1 MRAGPQRSPLAAV
14 AVYAATALLFVA
26 LFFLLHH
33 FGNQI
38 DYRTAAH
45 RFAAEFRTGP
55 PDEGIEAGFKNRFDY
70 CKLSVMV
77 MAGAQPA
84 EHGSHALRDAVLL
97 RELIPMSQH
106 YDFCAELE
114 AAANG
119 EVLHEQ
125 FTSPQYW
132 FGSKAVY
139 ALLLRGL
146 SAADVRALMRYGAY
160 AGWIALAIALL
171 LLAPRALVVVAPLI
185 VFGVFFSGIRYFS
198 DIPDGVP
205 YLWAV
210 WASVALVILLRV
222 RLRVARLFCFFSGMV
237 LCYLY
242 VSAGPSI
249 LMVTLIGMLVY
260 FVRGGG
266 GERSGGVRLAGGCMA
281 LCAAGFAAAFAL
293 GQAAKLALEACLVPD
308 WYGWRAVCEGVP
320 TDRWVWRILSEK
332 VLYVLV
338 RTVLEATGGLSR
350 ALQATPALAGFAE
363 LVPSPGHRDGSL
375 QALIAPRLQAQTQS
389 WMGRAGVPIVQHF
402 EPYWQVGL
410 GSATAGR
417 VLIGVAAGSLA
428 AAISVA
434 VVRARRK
441 RPAAL
446 RGVGWIAALM
456 ALAGLL
462 FLEPNDLVY
471 RFVRYLFVLYALALC
486 CALATVTETRFAT
499 HAADTAAR
507 ALAGSAIVRCLA
519 RSRRTLAG
527 SVIARRLARLDGLSL
542 LLGAL
547 AGVGALLVLLRQTT
561 FGPGLTSD
569 SALYVSAA
577 RSLLDG
583 DGLVTFLG
591 APYREAGP
599 LFPLALAAAAG
610 FGADPVTAAGLLN
623 AAAFGLTVYVV
634 AAWVRSRVRVRLVAV
649 WAGCACALSTA
660 LAGAAAHVWPETL
673 FILFAVVSLA
683 ALDRFLRT
691 RARPSLLLAA
701 AAAAAAGLTHHAGA
715 ALIGGGALLLL
726 LPGTAGWRSRSRSAA
741 LFGAVSAAPL
751 GAWLAGNLVLTGAA
765 FGAAGHGAFA
775 PLESL
780 HAATGEIGLWLLG
793 RGGLDLLD
801 RMAAALAGAG
811 DPSAPAIALRASL
824 LLAAAAAG
832 GYALRR
838 RRSSLAVP
846 LVFAAA
852 YALYLLIAL
861 PAGRAALESRHLTPL
876 FPPLLVTAALIPD
889 AVIRRVRAARPGL
902 SRRPLAV
909 ALLAALWFA
918 PQVGAAAEHAQ
929 RQHVSGAGY
938 ASRQWAESEV
948 VGYLNAHRPPG
959 AIYGTDPAALYLLT
973 AAAHGISK
981 LPPGRGGAWDRLS
994 ADVAAGREYLVAWFH
1009 RDREPPYDYNYGL
1022 ETLLRTPG
1030 MEIVTILDDGVIL
1043 HRSVASTARTAA
1055 RDAAAITPAL
1065 LQDARIGLRSGFTV
1079 HLNGAADR
1087 LIYTKYGCRRADV
1100 ETRFFLHVVPRDYR
1114 DRPRYGSFHRLD
1126 FDFADHGFTN
1136 RGLCVAV
1143 RALPE
1148 FPIARI
1154 DTGQFTPRDGQLWKV
1169 TLEDPAAPRGF
1180 AIHLLGDKLIYRK
1193 EPCSAA
1199 DARAR
1204 FFLRLRRPAGDFDNL
1219 DFDLREYG
1227 WTAGESC
1234 RAVVPLPVHE
1244 VADVRTGQYG
1254 PAGGEPL
1261 WTAEFTASR
1270 PPPTPPP
1277 KMTIAKWFG
1286 DHAAA
1291 ISITYDRAAKGPSRI
1306 DDLALDLGLV
1316 LDYELVS
1323 QRYVDR
1329 APDWVEH
1336 DLTELIP
1343 DAVPGDLYP
1352 PLTDE
1357 QIAYGLSLTG
1367 HGFGFFGHGHWHV
1380 DHDALSYAQAYQSFR
1395 LNFEVMESLGLKPV
1409 AYAYPRGA
1417 GEETETRQAL
1427 ADAGFLAGRRS
1438 YIDGDESPYI
1448 VPDYETVPE
1457 NWFFLPALTMESI
1470 DFRQCEWC
1478 VNNTP
1483 ELTAHLRQALRS
1495 NAWIIPVYH
1504 AIGSPGN
1511 WGFYDWED
1519 FQTDL
1524 RAIASRDFWVAPMN
1538 DVVLYL
1544 RERASAEVTMQV
1556 SERTGVTHRI
1566 DVLLTDGLDNDRF
1579 DLPLTLL
1586 FRRPADWFDLP
1597 VEVTQHGR
1605 VVARIPAFTETAK
1618 LSLLPNE
1625 EPYLLQPAYSTPGT
1639 PEVTSQPEP
1648 DVMLGSGAAEGAPG
1662 VHGVARH
1669 LLNAGISQQSEF
1681 TVYLDAAAGRLIY
1694 TRTGCRAADT
1704 AARFFLHVFPV
1715 SDSDLPAGQRFHNLD
1730 FDFGDQG
1737 LRDRG
1742 YCVAARALPDF
1753 PIARIDT
1760 GQYTPRGRLW
1770 TVTLAEPAA
1779 RRDFAVH
1786 LRGNALIYLKEPCT
1800 AADAQ
1805 PRFFLDLRRREGGSA
1820 NLNFDLR
1827 EYGWAVGERCRA
1839 VAPLPAYEVAGIRTG
1854 QYDPGG
1860 GELWTAE
1867 FTASRPPPAPLPTP
1881 TIAKWFDDHTAA
1893 ISITYDG
1900 AAVRSNAV
1908 DDLAQEL
1915 GLALDYEMVTQR
1927 YRDRV
1932 PDWVEHDLTELIP
1945 DAVPGDLY
1953 EPLTDEQIAHGL
1965 SLTDRGS
1972 GFYGHG
1978 HWHVDHDALSYAQAY
1993 QSFRLNFEVMERLG
2007 LKPVAYAYPRGAGE
2021 EAETQQALADAGF
2034 LAGRRSYI
2042 DADETPY
2049 IVPDDDKTPEN
2060 WFFLPALTM
2069 ESIHFRRCDWCV
2081 NDTWELLAHLRQAL
2095 RSRAWI
2101 IPVYHN
2107 IGGSAWEGWGFY
2119 DWDYFQAD
2127 LEAIAAQDFWV
2138 APMND
2143 VVLYLREREQAE
2155 VTMQVSERDG
2165 VTQHVELVLA
2175 DGLDNDRFDQPLTVL
2190 FTPPADWFG
2199 AAVEAV
2205 RNGQVIDR
2213 IPAGTELARLSLL
2226 PDEEPYRLQPAA
2238 PQR

>member
-1 MRAGPQRSPLAAV
+1 MAW
-14 AVYAATALLFVA
+14 
-26 LFFLLHH
+26 FFLLHH
-33 FGNQI
+33 LGNQI

-45 RFAAEFRTGP
+45 RFAAEFKTDR
-55 PDEGIEAGFKNRFDY
+55 PDEGIEAGIKNRFDS

-84 EHGSHALRDAVLL
+84 ETGSHPLRDALLL
-97 RELIPMSQH
+97 RELVPMSQN

-119 EVLHEQ
+119 EILPEQ
-125 FTSPQYW
+125 FASPQHW
-132 FGSKAVY
+132 WGSKAVY

-146 SAADVRALMRYGAY
+146 SVTDIRTLIRYGAY
-160 AGWIALAIALL
+160 AGWIALAVTLL
-171 LLAPRALVVVAPLI
+171 LLAPRALVVIAPLI
-185 VFGVFFSGIRYFS
+185 VFGGFFSGIRYFS
-198 DIPDGVP
+198 AISDGVP
-205 YLWAV
+205 HLWVV
-210 WASVALVILLRV
+210 WAAVTLVVLLRV
-222 RLRVARLFCFFSGMV
+222 DLRLARLFCFISGLV
-237 LCYLY
+237 LAYLFLGG
-242 VSAGPSI
+242 GPSI
-249 LMVTLIGMLVY
+249 LMVTLIGVLVY
-260 FVRGGG
+260 FVRGRRVDTSHGA
-266 GERSGGVRLAGGCMA
+266 RLAGGCIA

-308 WYGWRAVCEGVP
+308 WYEWRAVCEGVP
-320 TDRWVWRILSEK
+320 TDRYVWRMISNK
-332 VLYVLV
+332 VVYNLV
-338 RTVLEATGGLSR
+338 RATLEATGGLR
-350 ALQATPALAGFAE
+350 GALQDIPLLAGFAE
-363 LVPSPGHRDGSL
+363 LLPAPARSDGYV
-375 QALIAPRLQAQTQS
+375 QALVAPWLQPQTLRWVEQ
-389 WMGRAGVPIVQHF
+389 AGVPIVQHF
-402 EPYWQVGL
+402 EPYWHLGL
-410 GSATAGR
+410 GSAAAGR
-417 VLIGVAAGSLA
+417 MLTGVAAGSLA
-428 AAISVA
+428 AATAAA
-434 VVRARRK
+434 VFQACRR

-446 RGVGWIAALM
+446 RRVGWLAALM
-456 ALAGLL
+456 ALATLM
-462 FLEPNDLVY
+462 FLEPNDLAT
-471 RFVRYLFVLYALALC
+471 RFARYLFVLYALALC
-486 CALATVTETRFAT
+486 CALAVVMETRFAAR
-499 HAADTAAR
+499 AAA
-507 ALAGSAIVRCLA
+507 ALAGSAMVRRLA
-519 RSRRTLAG
+519 RARRALAD
-527 SVIARRLARLDGLSL
+527 SVIARRLVRLDRLSL

-547 AGVGALLVLLRQTT
+547 AGVGALLVLLRQTA

-577 RSLLDG
+577 RSLLSG
-583 DGLVTFLG
+583 DGLATFLG

-610 FGADPVTAAGLLN
+610 FGANPVTAAGLIN

-634 AAWVRSRVRVRLVAV
+634 ATWVRSRVRVRLVAV

-660 LAGAAAHVWPETL
+660 LAGAAAYVWPETL
-673 FILFAVVSLA
+673 FILLAVVALA

-691 RARPSLLLAA
+691 RARPALLLAA

-741 LFGAVSAAPL
+741 LFGAVAAAPL

-801 RMAAALAGAG
+801 RLAAVLASAG
-811 DPSAPAIALRASL
+811 DPSVPAIALRASL

-838 RRSSLAVP
+838 RGSRLAVP

-852 YALYLLIAL
+852 YALYLSIAL
-861 PAGRAALESRHLTPL
+861 PAGRAVLESRHLTPL
-876 FPPLLVTAALIPD
+876 FPPLLVAAALVPD

-909 ALLAALWFA
+909 ALLAALWFI
-918 PQVGAAAEHAQ
+918 PQVGATAEHVQ
-929 RQHVSGAGY
+929 RQRTSGAGY

-948 VGYLNAHRPPG
+948 VRYLSAHRPPG

-981 LPPGRGGAWDRLS
+981 LPPGRRGVWDRLS
-994 ADVAAGREYLVAWFH
+994 ADVAAGREFLVAWFH
-1009 RDREPPYDYNYGL
+1009 RDREPPYDYIYGL

-1043 HRSVASTARTAA
+1043 HRSAASTARTVA

-1087 LIYTKYGCRRADV
+1087 LVYTKYGCRRADV

-1136 RGLCVAV
+1136 HGLCVAV

-1148 FPIARI
+1148 FPIARV

-1169 TLEDPAAPRGF
+1169 TLKDPAAPRGF
-1180 AIHLLGDKLIYRK
+1180 VIHLLGDKLIYRK

-1199 DARAR
+1199 DAQAG
-1204 FFLRLRRPAGDFDNL
+1204 FFLDLRREGGFVKR
-1219 DFDLREYG
+1219 DFDLRDHG
-1227 WTAGESC
+1227 WAAGGSC
-1234 RAVVPLPVHE
+1234 RAVVPLPVNE
-1244 VADVRTGQYG
+1244 IVDVRTGQYG
-1254 PAGGEPL
+1254 AAGSEPL

-1277 KMTIAKWFG
+1277 KLTVAKWFD

-1291 ISITYDRAAKGPSRI
+1291 ISITYDHAANGPSRI
-1306 DDLALDLGLV
+1306 DDLALDMGLA

-1323 QRYVDR
+1323 QRYHERV
-1329 APDWVEH
+1329 PDWVEH

-1343 DAVPGDLYP
+1343 DAVSGDLYP
-1352 PLTDE
+1352 ALTDE
-1357 QIAYGLSLTG
+1357 QIAYGLSLTDR
-1367 HGFGFFGHGHWHV
+1367 GFGFFGHGHWHV

-1417 GEETETRQAL
+1417 GEEAETQQAL

-1438 YIDGDESPYI
+1438 YIDADETPYI
-1448 VPDYETVPE
+1448 VPDDETTPE
-1457 NWFFLPALTMESI
+1457 NWFFLPVLTMESI

-1504 AIGSPGN
+1504 AIGAPGN

-1556 SERTGVTHRI
+1556 SERAGVTHRI
-1566 DVLLTDGLDNDRF
+1566 EVLLADGLDNDRF
-1579 DLPLTLL
+1579 DLPLTLH

-1605 VVARIPAFTETAK
+1605 VVARVPAFTETAK

-1639 PEVTSQPEP
+1639 PDVASLPDP
-1648 DVMLGSGAAEGAPG
+1648 DVLLRSSAAEGSAG
-1662 VHGVARH
+1662 VHGVVRH
-1669 LLNAGISQQSEF
+1669 LLNGAGISQQSEF
-1681 TVYLDAAAGRLIY
+1681 TVYLDADAGRLTY
-1694 TRTGCRAADT
+1694 TRAACQAADT
-1704 AARFFLHVFPV
+1704 AARFFLHVVPV
-1715 SDSDLPAGQRFHNLD
+1715 SDGDLPAGRRFHNLD
-1730 FDFGDQG
+1730 FDFDDQG
-1737 LRDRG
+1737 LRHRG
-1742 YCVAARALPDF
+1742 YCVAVRALPEF

-1760 GQYTPRGRLW
+1760 GQFTPRGGQLW
-1770 TVTLAEPAA
+1770 NVTLAEPAA

-1786 LRGNALIYLKEPCT
+1786 LRGDALIYLKEPCT

-1805 PRFFLDLRRREGGSA
+1805 PRFFLEIRSREGGSA

-1827 EYGWAVGERCRA
+1827 EYGWAAGERCRA
-1839 VAPLPAYEVAGIRTG
+1839 VAPLPAYEVADIRTG

-1900 AAVRSNAV
+1900 AAVRPNEEGDV
-1908 DDLAQEL
+1908 AQDL
-1915 GLALDYEMVTQR
+1915 GLVLDYEMVTRR
-1927 YRDRV
+1927 YRDRL

-1945 DAVPGDLY
+1945 DPVPGDLY
-1953 EPLTDEQIAHGL
+1953 EPLTAEEIAYGL
-1965 SLTDRGS
+1965 SLTARGF
-1972 GFYGHG
+1972 GFFGHG

-1993 QSFRLNFEVMERLG
+1993 QSFRLNFEVMESLG

-2049 IVPDDDKTPEN
+2049 IVPDDETTPEN
-2060 WFFLPALTM
+2060 WFFLPVLTM
-2069 ESIHFRRCDWCV
+2069 ESIDFRQCDWCV

-2101 IPVYHN
+2101 IPVYHT
-2107 IGGSAWEGWGFY
+2107 IGGRRWESWGFY

-2127 LEAIAAQDFWV
+2127 LEAIAARDFWV

-2165 VTQHVELVLA
+2165 VTRRVELVLA
-2175 DGLDNDRFDQPLTVL
+2175 DGLDNDRFDQPLTLL

-2199 AAVEAV
+2199 VAVEV
-2205 RNGQVIDR
+2205 TRNGQVIDR
-2213 IPAGTELARLSLL
+2213 IPAVTELARLSLL

-2238 PQR
+2238 GQP